1 MIREGGNRE
10 LTPSPALG
18 TFLDSFR
25 LRCRQSCFSL
35 EKTMFVDRLSE
46 MLPFVA
52 LGALG
57 VVNLVAAIGA
67 WRYAQGRRAQIGA
80 LRATARSARAARAA
94 ARGAQDA
101 ARRARA

>member
-10 LTPSPALG
+10 LTPALALG

-52 LGALG
+52 LCALG
-57 VVNLVAAIGA
+57 VVNLFAAIGA
-67 WRYAQGRRAQIGA
+67 WRYAQGRRAQRGGRFE
-80 LRATARSARAARAA
+80 LLCDQHERPRYCARSA
-94 ARGAQDA
+94 GCC
-101 ARRARA
+101 